1 MNQVKQ
7 NESFILT
14 VFSKYLIA
22 LPVLVIVFFIYGT
35 HREHGDSN
43 AGGMY
48 PIAFAL
54 HYLIINIASNI
65 LYALTDKAT
74 FNTRINFI
82 KNFAHLT
89 IGVVLFW
96 FHDDVMQM
104 IVLLTLPTLLV
115 VNLIMSAYNSFIKP
129 V

>member
-1 MNQVKQ
+1 MNRMKP
-7 NESFILT
+7 NEHFILT
-14 VFSKYLIA
+14 VFNKSFIA
-22 LPVLVIVFFIYGT
+22 FPVLIVVFFVYGT
-35 HREHGDSN
+35 HHEHGDAN

-48 PIAFAL
+48 PIVFAVQ
-54 HYLIINIASNI
+54 YLIITVVSNI

-82 KNFAHLT
+82 KNFAHVTL
-89 IGVVLFW
+89 GVVLFW
-96 FHDDVMQM
+96 FHGDVMQA